1 MTGYLVAQVA
11 LGMGYM
17 YVAINMAWPLS
28 PLDRIMLAA
37 GLFAMI
43 TSWGGI
49 LQAKRWSVPLEI
61 FRLLYMAGSV
71 VYVLHST
78 GLLPWTSWL
87 TIFVASATGASIL
100 YFSFQVRQH
109 FFTAAR
115 A

>member
-1 MTGYLVAQVA
+1 
-11 LGMGYM
+11 
-17 YVAINMAWPLS
+17 
-28 PLDRIMLAA
+28 
-37 GLFAMI
+37 MI

-71 VYVLHST
+71 VFVLHNT

-87 TIFVASATGASIL
+87 TVFAALATGVSIL
-100 YFSFQVRQH
+100 YFSFQVRQY
-109 FFTAAR
+109 FFTGVR